1 LSICFIIFQ
10 IIFTFTTGLNVLDSI
25 PVGIETIL
33 VFVYIFYFFYQEFKK
48 ENQLLIRNPMFWI
61 SIGIFFYLA
70 GSFFFNILAN
80 QLPKEI
86 MKIWF
91 YTYLFDII
99 KNIFIAIALVLY
111 KQKKE
116 KKSVP
121 YLDIEWNN
129 TIKR

>member
-1 LSICFIIFQ
+1 
-10 IIFTFTTGLNVLDSI
+10 
-25 PVGIETIL
+25 
-33 VFVYIFYFFYQEFKK
+33 
-48 ENQLLIRNPMFWI
+48 MFWI

-99 KNIFIAIALVLY
+99 KNILIAIALVLY

-116 KKSVP
+116 KKSIP
-121 YLDIEWNN
+121 YLDIEWHN
-129 TIKR
+129 TIKH